1 MKEKLSK
8 GHQVEY
14 DINLIIE
21 DCVRKYDV
29 PSDFLGD
36 SYPEEIND
44 IMVKMRVSKSVE
56 EYAIWLDEI
65 RELICY
71 YAKTYE
77 VIEEWNAK
85 IVNSANMKEQV

>member
-1 MKEKLSK
+1 MKQRLSK
-8 GHQVEY
+8 NHQVEY
-14 DINLIIE
+14 DVHQIVE
-21 DCVRKYDV
+21 ECVKEYDV

-36 SYPEEIND
+36 SYPEEIMD
-44 IMVKMRVSKSVE
+44 LMKKMRVSKNTE

-77 VIEEWNAK
+77 VIEE
-85 IVNSANMKEQV
+85 

>member
-14 DINLIIE
+14 DIHSIIE
-21 DCVRKYDV
+21 DCLRKYDV

-36 SYPEEIND
+36 CYPEEIED
-44 IMVKMRVSKSVE
+44 IMTKMRVSKNTE

-77 VIEEWNAK
+77 VIEE
-85 IVNSANMKEQV
+85 